1 MRWCVCVTALGSGQ
15 FIGEPGGYLY
25 RVGRD
30 RGRKVSRDV
39 LVADLDGVVETLPWV
54 EPGLGAALMG
64 LQDQQRIV
72 VTLIHGYEW
81 SLTRP
86 AHFDDNRQ

>member
-1 MRWCVCVTALGSGQ
+1 MCGVAV
-15 FIGEPGGYLY
+15 
-25 RVGRD
+25 
-30 RGRKVSRDV
+30 VSV
-39 LVADLDGVVETLPWV
+39 LDGVVETLPWV

-64 LQDQQRIV
+64 LQDQQRIM

-86 AHFDDNRQ
+86 AHFHDNWQ